1 MVLTDGRVGRV
12 VLVVVVALGLD
23 LHAEAE
29 ADRVVGLGGAVE
41 RVGRRVGLLAH
52 EEAAPL
58 FGGTHRPR
66 PVHATLVR
74 DQVQV
79 HLGAL
84 ERLGVGRA
92 RRQHQ
97 QRDRRVGQQR
107 AGARRRRARARRR
120 RRVHRDLRQ
129 QDGRRRLD
137 RYARWVHDVGVVFGY
152 NARSL
157 VAENKN
163 LFIFRLVLEYRRER
177 NLAFVF

>member
-1 MVLTDGRVGRV
+1 M

-41 RVGRRVGLLAH
+41 RVGRRVSLLAH

-66 PVHATLVR
+66 PVLVR
-74 DQVQV
+74 DQVQM

-97 QRDRRVGQQR
+97 QRNRRVGQQR
-107 AGARRRRARARRR
+107 ACARRRWPRARRR

-129 QDGRRRLD
+129 QDGRWRLD
-137 RYARWVHDVGVVFGY
+137 RNARWVHDVGVVFGHD
-152 NARSL
+152 ARSL

-163 LFIFRLVLEYRRER
+163 LRFIYF
-177 NLAFVF
+177 